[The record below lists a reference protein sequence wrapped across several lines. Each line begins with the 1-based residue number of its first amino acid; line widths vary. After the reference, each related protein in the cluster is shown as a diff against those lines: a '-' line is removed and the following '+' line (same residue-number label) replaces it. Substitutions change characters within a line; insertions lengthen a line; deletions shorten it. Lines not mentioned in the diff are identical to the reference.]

1 MRSNSPSQYFSN
13 EKCSKARLSNLIYKL
28 SVPHSSNF
36 HRQNFNKSC
45 FEKNDMRLMFYFC
58 QFEWTPLSPTPS
70 PQKHCI
76 APSQSPSLPQS
87 WLDEKGHK
95 NARVRGLSS
104 GPARL
109 WGSGARSICFSP
121 PGLCGSPP
129 GQRVGEGA
137 GGLEGRGSPQ
147 SRKLC
152 LP

>member
-28 SVPHSSNF
+28 SVPHSSDF

-58 QFEWTPLSPTPS
+58 QFEWTPLPPPPVPRNTALHPAHLLPS
-70 PQKHCI
+70 PRTGCMKRGDKNNQV
-76 APSQSPSLPQS
+76 
-87 WLDEKGHK
+87 GH
-95 NARVRGLSS
+95 LSS

-109 WGSGARSICFSP
+109 QRSGARGICFST

-129 GQRVGEGA
+129 GEGVGEGA
-137 GGLEGRGSPQ
+137 GGLERRGSPQ
-147 SRKLC
+147 SRSLC

>member
-28 SVPHSSNF
+28 SVPHSSDF

-58 QFEWTPLSPTPS
+58 QFEWTPLPPS

-87 WLDEKGHK
+87 WLDERGDKTD
-95 NARVRGLSS
+95 RVGGWSS
-104 GPARL
+104 GPAGR
-109 WGSGARSICFSP
+109 WSSGVRGVGFGP
-121 PGLCGSPP
+121 PGFCGSPP
-129 GQRVGEGA
+129 GKGA
-137 GGLEGRGSPQ
+137 GGGDRGPEGASSQWPR
-147 SRKLC
+147 RIC